1 MTLQQDLEAAVAQ
14 VTADSNKLKDIV
26 NGPADGDGSM
36 VPTDSG
42 DVKTVAKSLAD
53 MEGAYAASDILGAA
67 TAARDGA
74 ETARDEAQ
82 TAQQVAQTAQQ
93 EAAAALQA
101 LLDSIATQDDANAGD
116 GEGLITAALLP
127 AAVAALGGGGAKVG
141 DLKWSDA
148 QTTPEDH
155 LLADGSLLLIADFP
169 ELFAAIG
176 TQFGGDGVTDF
187 RIRDA
192 RGVFP
197 RFKDH
202 GRGLDPDGDRA
213 LGDEQA
219 DEIRSHTHSGGVRT
233 GTGSFR
239 GGGAYVDL
247 FFDDTEATGGA
258 ETRPYNQV
266 FELPYIKYR

>member
-26 NGPADGDGSM
+26 NGPADGEGSM

-53 MEGAYAASDILGAA
+53 MEGAYAANDVLGAA

-82 TAQQVAQTAQQ
+82 TAQQG
-93 EAAAALQA
+93 AAAALQA
-101 LLDSIATQDDANAGD
+101 LLDSIATQEEANEGTGD
-116 GEGLITAALLP
+116 GLITAALLP
-127 AAVAALGGGGAKVG
+127 AAIAALGGGGAKVG

-202 GRGLDPDGDRA
+202 GRGLDPDGDRP

-219 DEIRSHTHSGGVRT
+219 DEFRSHTHSGGVRT
-233 GTGSFR
+233 GTGSLQ
-239 GGGAYVDL
+239 GGGVYVDL
-247 FFDDTEATGGA
+247 FSDNTQATGGA